1 MRIGL
6 TTDSLSQLTFDEL
19 LETAA
24 NLGIHTLEF
33 GCGGW
38 SSAPHLNL
46 KMLLEKEEERVNFL
60 AKIRAH
66 GLEISALNCSGNQ
79 LAPGERGKSND
90 QVVHDTLKLAG
101 LLGVSRVVM
110 MS

>member
-1 MRIGL
+1 MKIGL
-6 TTDSLSQLTFDEL
+6 VTDSLAHLPLDEL

-24 NLGIHTLEF
+24 DLGIETLEF

-38 SSAPHLNL
+38 SSAPHLKL
-46 KMLLEKEEERVNFL
+46 DALLESETERANFM

-79 LAPGERGKSND
+79 LAPGERGKDHD
-90 QVVHDTLKLAG
+90 QVVRKTMQLAN
-101 LLGVSRVVM
+101 LMDIHRR
-110 MS
+110 